1 MTGPILTIGATPP
14 QLVSFADYFDGHRA
28 VPQRVGLRIDEAP
41 TGAVLHLDLPDGG
54 SVRWPLDQ
62 IRGIPDQADRA
73 ILAAGWTADPVAR
86 VIVADPETQAILRAR
101 CLNLSRRPPVKGKGK
116 LMTWALAAVA
126 SVALIV
132 FVLVPVMAD
141 QLAEYLPPAGEQALG
156 DSTLEQIRGALSEN
170 RFLPM
175 GFCERQAGTEALATM
190 TAALTEGLDL
200 PYDIKVHVLD
210 SPIVNAFAL
219 PGGHVVFFRGLIDA
233 AERPEEVAAVY
244 AHELGHVVHRDPTRS
259 ALRSAGSVGV
269 LGLLLGD
276 FAGGT
281 VVLFVTERLIDA
293 TYSQKAEAEADT
305 FAHARMIATGLRPD
319 ALASMFERLQA
330 KYGDTDEGFLK
341 HFAAHPTLG
350 NRIDAARRASEGMEA
365 EPKELLSP
373 AAWDDLKAICG

>member
-1 MTGPILTIGATPP
+1 MTGPVLTIGATPP

-28 VPQRVGLRIDEAP
+28 VPQRVGLRVDEAP
-41 TGAVLHLDLPDGG
+41 GGAILHLDLPGG
-54 SVRWPLDQ
+54 GTVRWPLDEM
-62 IRGIPDQADRA
+62 RGIPDQADRGL
-73 ILAAGWTADPVAR
+73 LAAAWTADPVAR
-86 VIVADPETQAILRAR
+86 IIVTDPETQAILRAR
-101 CLNLSRRPPVKGKGK
+101 CLNLGRRPPVKGKGK
-116 LMTWALAAVA
+116 LLTWALAAVA

-141 QLAEYLPPAGEQALG
+141 QLAEYMPPAGEQALG

-175 GFCERQAGTEALATM
+175 AFCERPAGTAALATM
-190 TAALTEGLDL
+190 TAALTEGLNL
-200 PYDIKVHVLD
+200 PYEIKVHVLD
-210 SPIVNAFAL
+210 GDIVNAFAL

-259 ALRSAGSVGV
+259 ALRSAGSIGV

-281 VVLFVTERLIDA
+281 VVLFITERLIDA
-293 TYSQKAEAEADT
+293 TYSQRAEAEADA
-305 FAHARMIATGLRPD
+305 FAHARMIAAGLRPD
-319 ALASMFERLQA
+319 ALASMFERLRA
-330 KYGDTDEGFLK
+330 KYGDSDDGFLK

-350 NRIDAARRASEGMEA
+350 NRIEAARRASAGLETA
-365 EPKELLSP
+365 PKDLLSP
-373 AAWDDLKAICG
+373 EAWQDLKAICG